1 MFWTPLRHRTILPSQ
16 PGILRGTKDDS
27 PIFPRRYER
36 DENDDQEP
44 IDTTPTTTTTG
55 SPMMKCE
62 TPSGISYRPSLIEN
76 ENDPRTVQDPSW
88 YRDDLS
94 SLVYIELGFRTPTST
109 TTTKIFCKPHRRQ
122 SVLIDST
129 QRPAWNSPDAMDVEW
144 EDNDVNN
151 NDIDVLSQHHL
162 RHDQE
167 ETVTTRM
174 ALSLPQREPPPPP
187 SPSRRI
193 CFVSLDNFTPTPVFG
208 VNFPALSPPS
218 RSKEKNKKIPFH
230 QSKRLKLCLLDDDD
244 DENNNSTMVRPKLT
258 MKRTR
263 YQEARLEGKGS
274 TSFIP
279 IPSYPSTLR
288 WWEAYRFFVPV
299 VMVTKES
306 IFLLFLI
313 LGFTIFSLVRIM
325 NEETRNERQN
335 KTNYIFSPERNPFSM
350 EAPPAL
356 ETLSTLARGRMTW
369 NHYGFFTF
377 SKVMIKTGMIFYNHF
392 GWWRNECEW
401 PSNRS
406 CHVDICSN
414 CRDWFIQR

>member
-1 MFWTPLRHRTILPSQ
+1 MHSCAIVSICKLLGRHILLCSAIITAKGFFADVPDCESKTQNTMRLFYLFAWFFFLKQLLSVMRKRNDSVLFTLSFFRSSSIFRFNTTTTTMYPSFVSTTSQENNHYHCTMFWTPLRPRTILLPSQ
-16 PGILRGTKDDS
+16 SGILGRRDDS
-27 PIFPRRYER
+27 PIIPRRYER

-44 IDTTPTTTTTG
+44 IDTTPTTTG

-62 TPSGISYRPSLIEN
+62 TPPGISYRPSLIEN

-94 SLVYIELGFRTPTST
+94 SLGYIESGFWTPTST
-109 TTTKIFCKPHRRQ
+109 TTTKILNKPHRRQ

-129 QRPAWNSPDAMDVEW
+129 QRPAWNSPDVMDVEW
-144 EDNDVNN
+144 KDSDDVNK

-174 ALSLPQREPPPPP
+174 VLSLPQRDPPPPP

-208 VNFPALSPPS
+208 VNFRALSPPS
-218 RSKEKNKKIPFH
+218 RPKEQNQKNPFH
-230 QSKRLKLCLLDDDD
+230 QSKRLKLCPLDVDDDD
-244 DENNNSTMVRPKLT
+244 GHDENNKRPKLT

-263 YQEARLEGKGS
+263 YQEALLEGKGS

-288 WWEAYRFFVPV
+288 W
-299 VMVTKES
+299 
-306 IFLLFLI
+306 
-313 LGFTIFSLVRIM
+313 
-325 NEETRNERQN
+325 
-335 KTNYIFSPERNPFSM
+335 
-350 EAPPAL
+350 
-356 ETLSTLARGRMTW
+356 
-369 NHYGFFTF
+369 
-377 SKVMIKTGMIFYNHF
+377 
-392 GWWRNECEW
+392 
-401 PSNRS
+401 
-406 CHVDICSN
+406 
-414 CRDWFIQR
+414 